1 MMQLLTKNKPDLEN
15 ILFPVSANGKLISLS
30 YLLFDT
36 CLELSIDNYDIIVLS
51 INSLAVTELY
61 LKLRALQMKNTN
73 SKVSIIHYPL
83 NLII

>member
-1 MMQLLTKNKPDLEN
+1 M
-15 ILFPVSANGKLISLS
+15 LFPVSANGKLISLS

-36 CLELSIDNYDIIVLS
+36 CLELSIGNYDITVLS
-51 INSLAVTELY
+51 VSLAVTELY

-73 SKVSIIHYPL
+73 SEVSITHYPL